1 MENYENQEFESMET
15 GYTPEQEEPI
25 VQEAETTQEQMPQ
38 EAEPAEN
45 ASSYRNAASP
55 HQKSPYAN
63 SPYTRSANPEPVYQ
77 VRKPAKQQ
85 KAGKKFLK
93 NAVAAVLALSV
104 VAGGCAITA
113 ASVNS
118 RWEARNAETVTQLTE
133 KIESLQEQINAANRY
148 GGTSVSGSP
157 VAAVAGLTPG
167 EVYARNVDSVVAITS
182 TVTTSMY
189 GQTAQGTSSGS
200 GFILTGNGYVVTNHH
215 VIENGTNVTV
225 IIHDGTEYPAKVVG
239 SDSTNDVAVLKVD
252 AEGLPAVT
260 LGSSDDLII
269 GDMVV
274 AIGNPLGTL
283 NATQT
288 VGYVSGKNREVSTDN
303 SMISMIQT
311 DAAINSGNSGGP
323 LFNMKGEVVGITTAK
338 YSGTTGSGAS
348 IEGIGFAIPIDD
360 IAGIIGDL
368 QNLGYVTGAYLG
380 VTVQNVDSESASYYG
395 FPMGAY
401 VASVV
406 SGGSA
411 DRAGVQV
418 KDIIVKLG
426 DTKVGTVNELT
437 RALRH
442 FKAGDATTIVVFRG
456 GQELSLTITLDEKP
470 QDLNKPDA
478 GSTEIPSEGD
488 FDEWYDY
495 FRKYFNEQG

>member
-1 MENYENQEFESMET
+1 MENYENEKFENAEN

-25 VQEAETTQEQMPQ
+25 GQEEEFVQEQLPQ
-38 EAEPAEN
+38 VEEPAEN
-45 ASSYRNAASP
+45 TYSYRSAASN
-55 HQKSPYAN
+55 HRESPYAN
-63 SPYTRSANPEPVYQ
+63 SPYTRSASAEPVYQ
-77 VRKPAKQQ
+77 VKKPVKQK
-85 KAGKKFLK
+85 KAGGKLLK
-93 NAVAAVLALSV
+93 NTVAAVLALSV
-104 VAGGCAITA
+104 VAGGCALTA
-113 ASVNS
+113 ISVNS
-118 RWEARNAETVTQLTE
+118 RWEARNAETVAQLTE
-133 KIESLQEQINAANRY
+133 KIESLQSQINAANRHE
-148 GGTSVSGSP
+148 GTSISGSP
-157 VAAVAGLTPG
+157 VAATSGLTPS

-182 TVTTSMY
+182 TVTTSIY
-189 GQTAQGTSSGS
+189 GQTTQGTSSGS
-200 GFILTGNGYVVTNHH
+200 GFILTENGYVVTNHH

-225 IIHDGTEYPAKVVG
+225 ITHDGTEYPAKVVG
-239 SDSTNDVAVLKVD
+239 SDSTNDVAVLKVE
-252 AEGLPAVT
+252 AEALPAVT
-260 LGSSDDLII
+260 LGSSDNLII

-288 VGYVSGKNREVSTDN
+288 VGYVSGKNREVTTDN

-380 VTVQNVDSESASYYG
+380 VTVQNVDAESAAYYG
-395 FPMGAY
+395 MPMGAY

-426 DTKVGTVNELT
+426 DTEVGTVNELT

-442 FKAGDATTIVVFRG
+442 FKAGDTTTIVVFRG

-470 QDLNKPDA
+470 QDLNKPAA
-478 GSTEIPSEGD
+478 GSTDIPAEGD

-495 FRKYFNEQG
+495 FRKYFDEQG